1 MCEKSKLED
10 FTFREEQATDEVQN
24 FSHNMLKML
33 HLTVH
38 FHGFSRETNRKLRF
52 RELTDL
58 LAFEIEKI
66 ARQIGRGKVKVR
78 VLMGNF

>member
-1 MCEKSKLED
+1 MKLK
-10 FTFREEQATDEVQN
+10 N